1 MNGFDQQIRFCIS
14 PDNVK
19 IAYSQTGDGLP
30 LLKTGNWLTHLE
42 TDSENFIW
50 RHLIE
55 AFSED
60 FKLIR
65 YDGRGCGLS
74 ERDVTDF
81 SLPAQVR
88 DIESVAADLKLEKF
102 ALLGVS
108 DGAASAIAYAAQNPE
123 KVSHLILLGGAV
135 NENSDDL
142 NRAKSEKLKNFLRIL
157 KLNWGN
163 EDKAK
168 QREITANI
176 FPDTTT
182 EQISDFI
189 NVQQTSTSPE
199 NIFQILKVFSE
210 TDISDFAKKVKCP
223 TLIFHSMDDEF
234 IPFSQSGLLATLI
247 PDSKLILL
255 DSRNH
260 FLLENEPAWRDFLVE
275 SKSFLGVSVSGFEP
289 PTKEQIIDS
298 QATIPME
305 DARWEQVGELFAEA
319 MKLPADERR
328 ELLDQLDADAIDLRR
343 EVEAL
348 IQNAEREKFSAPV
361 SFRSKTVRHI
371 EDEISEEQIISQYKI
386 LKKLGEGGMGVVF
399 RAMDLSLEREVAL
412 KFLPR
417 RYNTNPAMKERFKR
431 EARAAAA
438 LDHANI
444 CGVFEVGETDEG
456 RLFIA
461 MPFYKGKTLKEKIF
475 DKSITVSDAVEYAIQ
490 TAEGLAHAHQ
500 AGIIHRDIKP
510 ENIMIT
516 DDGQLK
522 ILDFGVAKIADAD
535 ITQKGTLLGTISYM
549 SPEQAA
555 GETVDARSDLWSLG
569 LVLYEMLTGRQP
581 FNHEEISTMISTILL
596 REPVPVSEIAENFR
610 PNSKK

>member
-1 MNGFDQQIRFCIS
+1 M
-14 PDNVK
+14 
-19 IAYSQTGDGLP
+19 
-30 LLKTGNWLTHLE
+30 
-42 TDSENFIW
+42 
-50 RHLIE
+50 
-55 AFSED
+55 
-60 FKLIR
+60 
-65 YDGRGCGLS
+65 
-74 ERDVTDF
+74 
-81 SLPAQVR
+81 
-88 DIESVAADLKLEKF
+88 
-102 ALLGVS
+102 
-108 DGAASAIAYAAQNPE
+108 
-123 KVSHLILLGGAV
+123 
-135 NENSDDL
+135 
-142 NRAKSEKLKNFLRIL
+142 
-157 KLNWGN
+157 
-163 EDKAK
+163 EDK
-168 QREITANI
+168 
-176 FPDTTT
+176 FV
-182 EQISDFI
+182 S
-189 NVQQTSTSPE
+189 
-199 NIFQILKVFSE
+199 
-210 TDISDFAKKVKCP
+210 
-223 TLIFHSMDDEF
+223 
-234 IPFSQSGLLATLI
+234 FSQSGLLSTLI
-247 PDSKLILL
+247 ADSKLILL
-255 DSRNH
+255 NSRNH
-260 FLLENEPAWRDFLVE
+260 FLLENEPAWREFLSE
-275 SKSFLGVSVSGFEP
+275 SRSFLDVPSGEFKP
-289 PTKEQIIDS
+289 TTKEQMIDL

-305 DARWEQVGELFAEA
+305 DARWEQVGEVFAEA

-328 ELLDQLDADAIDLRR
+328 ELLNQLDSNAINLRR

-348 IQNAEREKFSAPV
+348 IENAERPKISKPV
-361 SFRSKTVRHI
+361 GFRSKSVRHL
-371 EDEISEEQIISQYKI
+371 EDEIFEEQITSRYKI

-438 LDHANI
+438 LDHPNI

-456 RLFIA
+456 RLFFA

-475 DKSITVSDAVEYAIQ
+475 DKSITVSDAVEYAMQ

-535 ITQKGTLLGTISYM
+535 VTQKGTLLGTISYM

-596 REPVPVSEIAENFR
+596 REPVPVSEIAENISARTRKNNFQSLTKNKRRALPERRRICRRSAKSETSYFR
-610 PNSKK
+610 HSCFAESEF